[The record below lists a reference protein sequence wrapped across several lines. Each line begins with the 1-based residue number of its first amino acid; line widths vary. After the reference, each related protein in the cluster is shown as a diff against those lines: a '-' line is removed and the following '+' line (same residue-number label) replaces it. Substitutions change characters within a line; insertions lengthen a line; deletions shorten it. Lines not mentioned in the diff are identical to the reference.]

1 MSGYTNQHGV
11 GLAAHR
17 GARLLVLIAA
27 LGIGVRL
34 VIAVLS
40 YGTNDAATFWDFAVH
55 IDEYGLL
62 ATYDDIEGF
71 NHPPLIGYWILA
83 AKELTPPSS
92 PERFPLVFKL
102 PFIAADAL
110 GAWLLWRIGLRRS
123 GALLGGVMA
132 ALYAWSPVAMLI
144 SGYHCNTDNLY
155 AVLCLL
161 AVYLMGIEGISESGA
176 GDEFGWSPRV
186 RSADWRF
193 FLGGLA
199 LGAAIN
205 VKLIPVLLIAPLM
218 LSCPNRRLFVRFS
231 LGLMVAAVPFIP
243 PLILVSDSFLHN
255 VLGYRSQTVRW
266 GIAFLVIEAQSERPL
281 RSEAVAFWR
290 FYRAVAP
297 WLIILLPL
305 ALGMVNRM
313 RPKLDRAALCAVCFA
328 IFLVLAPGFGV
339 QYLVVL
345 VPLLLAASVR
355 FSLVYGALAGTFLL
369 LTYICYS
376 IDYAPRGMVTWMFT
390 EEPNRQP
397 LRIAT
402 EMGLLHS
409 HFHGV
414 LPRAPALIGLVAWVL
429 LGQWAAR
436 QCFLR
441 RKPEIHPSLPAG
453 LQEPSPKAAKP
464 ARPCAKLPG
473 AAR

>member
-1 MSGYTNQHGV
+1 MSGDTEQHGSDAP
-11 GLAAHR
+11 GAAAR
-17 GARLLVLIAA
+17 RLGARLLVLAA
-27 LGIGVRL
+27 AVGIGVRL

-40 YGTNDAATFWDFAVH
+40 YGTNDAATYWDFAVH
-55 IDEYGLL
+55 IDKYGLL

-83 AKELTPPSS
+83 AKKLTPQDS

-110 GAWLLWRIGLRRS
+110 GAWLLWRIGQQRS
-123 GALLGGVMA
+123 GALFGATLA

-161 AVYLMGIEGISESGA
+161 AVYLMGIEGASQGDP
-176 GDEFGWSPRV
+176 GDEPTFSGQWRRRLRSP
-186 RSADWRF
+186 DLRF

-218 LSCPNRRLFVRFS
+218 LSCPTRRLFVRFV
-231 LGLMVAAVPFIP
+231 LGLVIAAAPFIP
-243 PLILVSDSFLHN
+243 PLILVSDSFFHN

-266 GIAFLVIEAQSERPL
+266 GVAYLVIEAQSERPL
-281 RSEAVAFWR
+281 RSEAVVFWQY
-290 FYRAVAP
+290 YRAIALV
-297 WLIILLPL
+297 LIILLPL
-305 ALGMVNRM
+305 ALGVVNRM
-313 RPKLDRAALCAVCFA
+313 RPRLDRAALCAVCLA

-345 VPLLLAASVR
+345 VPLLLVASVR
-355 FSLVYGALAGTFLL
+355 LSVAYGALAGAFLL
-369 LTYICYS
+369 LTYVCYS
-376 IDYAPRGMVTWMFT
+376 IDYAPRAMVTWMFT

-397 LRIAT
+397 LRIAVET
-402 EMGLLHS
+402 GLLHS
-409 HFHGV
+409 HFHGL
-414 LPRAPALIGLVAWVL
+414 LPRAPALIGLVAWFVL
-429 LGQWAAR
+429 AQWTVR
-436 QCFLR
+436 QCL
-441 RKPEIHPSLPAG
+441 LV
-453 LQEPSPKAAKP
+453 AKP
-464 ARPCAKLPG
+464 
-473 AAR
+473 